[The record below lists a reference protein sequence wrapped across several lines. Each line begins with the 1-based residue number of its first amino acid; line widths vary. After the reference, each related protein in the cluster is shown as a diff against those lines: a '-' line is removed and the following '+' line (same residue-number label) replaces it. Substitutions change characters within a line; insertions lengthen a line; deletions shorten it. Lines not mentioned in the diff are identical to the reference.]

1 MKKYIVIA
9 AISGATSVGLGAFGA
24 HGLRNVLSET
34 ALNSFATG
42 VRYQAIHSLLLLL
55 VVMLPLLS
63 VSQKKKIANVLVLGI
78 VMFSGSIY
86 LLAPGLVSAKYLW
99 FVTPLGGTLLL
110 AAWLMI
116 AVYVLNQKT
125 TLDS

>member
-1 MKKYIVIA
+1 MKKYIVLA
-9 AISGATSVGLGAFGA
+9 ALSGATSVGLGAFGA

-42 VRYQAIHSLLLLL
+42 VRYQAIHSLLLLI
-55 VVMLPLLS
+55 VVMLPIIS
-63 VSQKKKIANVLVLGI
+63 ISQKRKIANILIAGI
-78 VMFSGSIY
+78 AMFSGSIY
-86 LLAPGLVSAKYLW
+86 LLAPGLVAAKYLW

-116 AVYVLNQKT
+116 AFYTLKQKT